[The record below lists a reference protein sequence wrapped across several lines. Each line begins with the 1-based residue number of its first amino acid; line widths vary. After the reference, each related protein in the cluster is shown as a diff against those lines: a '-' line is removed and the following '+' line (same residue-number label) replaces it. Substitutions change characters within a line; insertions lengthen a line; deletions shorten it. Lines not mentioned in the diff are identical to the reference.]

1 MSLKEKVEHNWAT
14 SGIIGAIVHEKAAPL
29 DDHYGK
35 EPDAFTD
42 DDNDGHIRMTP
53 YAKACINGLLTLRF
67 GPDLAE
73 RILAET
79 VAMYDDHYPDD
90 TLTNPYWSGLRW
102 NLMNNL
108 RDVVNHYKR
117 AACNLCV

>member
-14 SGIIGAIVHEKAAPL
+14 SGIIGAILHEKAAPL
-29 DDHYGK
+29 DDHYGV

-53 YAKACINGLLTLRF
+53 YAKACINGLLTQRF

-79 VAMYDDHYPDD
+79 VAMHDEFYPDD

-102 NLMNNL
+102 NLINNL